1 MKHIQV
7 FFLLTTFAFAA
18 SAQNVGIGAPI
29 PSDQLHTTG
38 TVRFENYKGANT
50 RIVQMDATG
59 RLVVTPAGA
68 LFLNN
73 TAQAVPDNGCGA
85 GNGITSN
92 INVTGQPSLV
102 SSSKIAVRINI
113 THTYDA
119 DLRIYL
125 YPPTGVGVLVLA
137 ADNGGSGDNFS
148 NTLFTDQAPV
158 SITTGTAPFTGQYRP
173 KGGAVECFASGTPL
187 ATFGDIGSGTIIP
200 NGSWALRILDKGMGD
215 IGTLNSWSIS
225 FTGPESY
232 ITANESDYIPK
243 FSAGNLIPSNIYQQP
258 SGINAGNIGIGIIN
272 PTVKLEINGAIK
284 IGEASTSSKG
294 SIKYSLADSSFR
306 AYDNTQWKSM
316 INNFDVVGPYTN
328 GTAPYFQSMVRGAY
342 VNLPALT
349 FTIKKSGNYLVIL
362 SADGGGVQEKNNLYN
377 LSDDRTDFEGELRV
391 SPNNVPAE
399 KYMIKKFFYTHLDN
413 NGSSGQDQTTNYHSD
428 DGDKSF
434 IQYFAAG
441 EIIQV
446 YAQIQQSVGA
456 NAPPQQ
462 NPWYIYAQV
471 KYILLN

>member
-1 MKHIQV
+1 MKHLQ
-7 FFLLTTFAFAA
+7 LLSLFAFSAFTTT
-18 SAQNVGIGAPI
+18 AQNVGIGTPT
-29 PSDQLHTTG
+29 PTDQLHTTG
-38 TVRFENYKGANT
+38 TVRFENYKGANM

-59 RLVVTPAGA
+59 RLVVPPAGA

-73 TAQAVPDNGCGA
+73 TAQAIPDNGCAG
-85 GNGITSN
+85 GNGITSQ

-113 THTYDA
+113 THTFNA

-137 ADNGGSGDNFS
+137 ADNGTSGDNFI

-158 SITTGTAPFTGQYRP
+158 SITTGTAPFMSQYRP
-173 KGGAVECFASGTPL
+173 KGGAVECFASGTSL
-187 ATFGDIGSGTIIP
+187 AAFASIGSGTIIP
-200 NGSWALRILDKGMGD
+200 NGTWTLRILDNGIND
-215 IGTLNSWSIS
+215 LGTLNNWSIS
-225 FTGPESY
+225 FTGPESFT
-232 ITANESDYIPK
+232 TADESDYIPK
-243 FSAGNLIPSNIYQQP
+243 FSAGNLLPSNIFQQS
-258 SGINAGNIGIGIIN
+258 SGINTGNIGIGTSN

-284 IGEASTSSKG
+284 IGETSTSSKG
-294 SIKYSLADSSFR
+294 SIKYSLADSSFQ

-316 INNFDVVGPYTN
+316 INNFDVLGPYTN
-328 GTAPYFQSMVRGAY
+328 GTAPYFQSMVRNGY

-362 SADGGGVQEKNNLYN
+362 STEGSGVQEKNNLYN
-377 LSDDRTDFEGELRV
+377 LSDNRTDFEGEIRV

-399 KYMIKKFFYTHLDN
+399 KYIIKKFFYSHSDN
-413 NGSSGQDQTTNYHSD
+413 NGDPTQDQTTVYHYD

-434 IQYFAAG
+434 IQYFASG